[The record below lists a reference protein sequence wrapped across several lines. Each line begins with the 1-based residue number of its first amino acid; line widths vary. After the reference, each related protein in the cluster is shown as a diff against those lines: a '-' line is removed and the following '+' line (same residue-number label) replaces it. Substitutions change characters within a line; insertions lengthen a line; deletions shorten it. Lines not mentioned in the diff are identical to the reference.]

1 VRLERRGKPAR
12 GAEEVGEK
20 AVLVGLALEGV
31 RTPLGEPLEEL
42 GRLADTAGALVVDRM
57 VQNRRKPDGATFVG
71 KGKAQEVGARVR
83 ETGATLVIV
92 DDALSPSQ
100 ARNLEEATGARVIDR
115 WELILDIFALRARSA
130 MARAQVELAQMQY
143 ALPRLKRLWTHLGRE
158 VGSGKGGIGSRGP
171 GEKQLETD
179 RRLVRFRIAELK
191 RNVAALQAHRVRQT
205 HARKRWFSVC
215 IVGYTNAG
223 KSTLMRAL
231 TGANVL
237 VEDRLFATLD
247 TTTRAWEVAPGRRVF
262 LSDTV
267 GFIRDLPHHLVAS
280 FLATLEEARFADLL
294 LHVVDAGDPE
304 APQHVRTVEETLTA
318 IGAGAVP
325 RLAVLNQIDRVH
337 DPVALRMLHERIPG
351 ALETSARTGKG
362 LPALTQAVAERAT
375 GRDLVL
381 VIEADAGNGRLPARL
396 RDWGEVLE
404 TTFADGLARYRVNLP
419 QSHLAHVKREGG
431 RIVEGDLPPDVD
443 A

>member
-1 VRLERRGKPAR
+1 
-12 GAEEVGEK
+12 
-20 AVLVGLALEGV
+20 
-31 RTPLGEPLEEL
+31 
-42 GRLADTAGALVVDRM
+42 
-57 VQNRRKPDGATFVG
+57 
-71 KGKAQEVGARVR
+71 
-83 ETGATLVIV
+83 
-92 DDALSPSQ
+92 
-100 ARNLEEATGARVIDR
+100 
-115 WELILDIFALRARSA
+115 
-130 MARAQVELAQMQY
+130 
-143 ALPRLKRLWTHLGRE
+143 
-158 VGSGKGGIGSRGP
+158 
-171 GEKQLETD
+171 
-179 RRLVRFRIAELK
+179 
-191 RNVAALQAHRVRQT
+191 
-205 HARKRWFSVC
+205 
-215 IVGYTNAG
+215 
-223 KSTLMRAL
+223 MRAL